1 VTFLPGNTT
10 VCETIGIVNDS
21 IVEDT
26 ESFSVTLASNDSQV
40 TVNATSDEATI
51 LITDNDRT
59 YARLL
64 YFVIQ

>member
-1 VTFLPGNTT
+1 MTFLPGNTT
-10 VCETIGIVNDS
+10 VCENIGIFDDS

-40 TVNATSDEATI
+40 TVNAMSDEATI
-51 LITDNDRT
+51 SITDNDRT
-59 YARLL
+59 CASLL